1 VVLCQLKDFP
11 HQPCEQILDPSEIMS
26 ALHALQAKL
35 AANVSPFS
43 GGRAMFAIFAGE
55 RALATTAAMNAID
68 AKVYTMFCHQ

>member
-1 VVLCQLKDFP
+1 
-11 HQPCEQILDPSEIMS
+11 MS